1 MRTLLG
7 MAVALVLHASAPAGA
22 LPLTVTFTGT
32 VQALDPPLPFLQ
44 GEIGSG
50 SFQIESTTSDDTP
63 GSGAGTYHSP
73 VNFSITIGGYT
84 ATSAGGTSADFV
96 LINDV
101 TPPAYGA
108 DIYTAEAYNVSGA
121 TLLDY
126 YFPTRLTFILNDQTA
141 TAFASDALPASLDLA
156 DFSYGAASIRFEG
169 PGMGDLANVTLLL
182 TSVSVPEP
190 AAGLL
195 LVLAV
200 IGRRAS
206 QRGRSR

>member
-1 MRTLLG
+1 MRPLRLLP
-7 MAVALVLHASAPAGA
+7 ALVLLASAPAGA

-32 VQALDPPLPFLQ
+32 VQALDPPLPFVQ

-50 SFQIESTTSDDTP
+50 SFQIEATTPDGAPSAAV
-63 GSGAGTYHSP
+63 GSYLGP
-73 VNFSITIGGYT
+73 VNFSFTIGSYT

-96 LINDV
+96 RVDDV
-101 TPPAYGA
+101 TPPAVGA
-108 DIYTAEAYNVSGA
+108 DLYTAEAYNVSGA
-121 TLLDY
+121 TLLDS
-126 YFPTRLTFILNDQTA
+126 YFPTRLTFVLNDQTA

-156 DFSYGAASIRFEG
+156 DFSYGTASIRFEG

-182 TSVSVPEP
+182 TSVGVPEP

-195 LVLAV
+195 LVLAA
-200 IGRRAS
+200 IGRRAP